1 MQDMPDMMDK
11 ADANVPT
18 QASPPSGAR
27 TLPSLS
33 VVVTCFNYGR
43 FLPAAID
50 SVLAEDVGAQIIV
63 VDDCSSDDSRD
74 VMRSYGDKIVA
85 VFQPHNQG
93 HGGAFNAGWARAT
106 GDLVYFLDAD
116 DFVLPGQLRAAL
128 ARHEPGVLIDHYRM
142 RYADEAGV
150 LAGIHPAPQVPLGIG
165 DISRQLREAGRYYTN
180 VTSGLLFSRE
190 GLAKVMPLDA
200 ESYRMS
206 AEGFLVS
213 VLPLYGP
220 TRAYDDTL
228 SAYRLHASQNWKVQ
242 TDFGARARK
251 GMVHDAHRYAAIRDH
266 AARLGLPV
274 AANLGDADLL
284 NLNDRLISLSF
295 APAEHL
301 VQGETVARIVKLAKA
316 ANPEGLTGKER
327 LARQVWWTVMG
338 ILPGSPRRQLL
349 RWKMDPKSRPAWL
362 ASLGRAARK
371 GLGAGAR

>member
-1 MQDMPDMMDK
+1 MQGLADTMDK
-11 ADANVPT
+11 TDPDASLQTAP
-18 QASPPSGAR
+18 ASPAGE
-27 TLPSLS
+27 LPSLS
-33 VVVTCFNYGR
+33 VVITCFNYGR

-50 SVLAEDVGAQIIV
+50 SVLAENVGAQIIV

-74 VMRSYGDKIVA
+74 VMRSYGEKIVP

-93 HGGAFNAGWARAT
+93 HGGAFNAGWALAT
-106 GDLVYFLDAD
+106 GELVYFLDAD

-142 RYADEAGV
+142 RYADETGA

-165 DISRQLREAGRYYTN
+165 DISRQLREDGRYYTN

-206 AEGFLVS
+206 AEGYLVS

-220 TRAYDDTL
+220 TRAYNETL

-251 GMVHDAHRYAAIRDH
+251 GMAHDAHRYAAIRDH

-274 AANLGDADLL
+274 AGNLGDADLL

-295 APAEHL
+295 APAEHP
-301 VQGETVARIVKLAKA
+301 VKGDTVARVVKLAKA
-316 ANPEGLTGKER
+316 ANPEGLTSKER
-327 LARQVWWTVMG
+327 LARQVWWTLMG
-338 ILPGSPRRQLL
+338 VLPGGPRRQLL
-349 RWKMDPKSRPAWL
+349 CWKMDPKSRPAWL
-362 ASLGRAARK
+362 SSLGRAARK
-371 GLGAGAR
+371 ALGAGAR